1 MKKLLI
7 IDANSLI
14 YRCFHALPPFT
25 DKEGRPTGALY
36 GLASVLI
43 KIFREQMPTHI
54 VAFFDRPEPTFRKE
68 MYKEYKGQRPPAPD
82 ELKSQIIEAHN
93 LFENFSVKTFEI
105 PGFEAD
111 DLIGTAVE
119 KFKNEPEL
127 KIVILTGDLD
137 ALQLI
142 DNGKIII
149 ETFKKGISDTIIYDA
164 EAVKNRFGILPKQ
177 IPDYKGLVGDASD
190 NIKGVKG
197 IGPKTASPLIEKY
210 GSLENFLEEGQ
221 NEKAYKKIFE
231 AQETAKLSKELAII
245 RRDAPLEIKNLDEI
259 QHQGLQKEK
268 INGYFEKLGFKT
280 LINRINGQQ

>member
-1 MKKLLI
+1 MSNHFVTKMILFNK
-7 IDANSLI
+7 
-14 YRCFHALPPFT
+14 
-25 DKEGRPTGALY
+25 DKVVEKY
-36 GLASVLI
+36 GL
-43 KIFREQMPTHI
+43 
-54 VAFFDRPEPTFRKE
+54 DPE
-68 MYKEYKGQRPPAPD
+68 
-82 ELKSQIIEAHN
+82 
-93 LFENFSVKTFEI
+93 
-105 PGFEAD
+105 
-111 DLIGTAVE
+111 
-119 KFKNEPEL
+119 
-127 KIVILTGDLD
+127 
-137 ALQLI
+137 
-142 DNGKIII
+142 
-149 ETFKKGISDTIIYDA
+149 
-164 EAVKNRFGILPKQ
+164 Q

>member
-68 MYKEYKGQRPPAPD
+68 MHKEYKSQRPPAPD

-127 KIVILTGDLD
+127 KIVVLTGDLD